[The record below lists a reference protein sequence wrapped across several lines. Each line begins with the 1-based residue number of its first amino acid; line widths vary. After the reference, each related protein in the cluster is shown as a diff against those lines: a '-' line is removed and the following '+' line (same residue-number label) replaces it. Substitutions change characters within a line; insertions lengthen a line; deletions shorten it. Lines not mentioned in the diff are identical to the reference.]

1 MFELTVIVEFEA
13 AHRIVGYPGKCNRL
27 HGHNWSIEVSVV
39 GNKLNELGMLVDFK
53 ELKQEVNKI
62 MDRLDHQYLNEL
74 PIFQEN
80 NNPTAENI
88 AIYIY
93 NELENSPLFEA
104 NSKVKTV
111 KVWESQKSAVSYS
124 KGE

>member
-27 HGHNWSIEVSVV
+27 HGHNWSIEVSVA
-39 GNKLNELGMLVDFK
+39 GTKLNGLGMLVDFK

-93 NELENSPLFEA
+93 NELETSPLFEA
-104 NSKVKTV
+104 TCKVKTV